1 MGFMRRAFNAIK
13 KTYSIISKLDKRL
26 NFIQEAIGRVEFRQL
41 SQISSSN
48 LQENEFKVYS
58 QWGEDG
64 IIQKLLRH
72 VKIENKI
79 FIEFGVENYT
89 ESNTRFLLVNNNW
102 SGLVID
108 GSQENIDYIKKDS
121 IYWQHNL
128 KAECCFITRE
138 NINSIFSNNG
148 IKGEIGILS
157 IDIDGNDYWVWEAID
172 SVNPAIVIVEYNAR
186 FGSDLAVSIPYFS
199 NFVRSSASHS
209 MVYYGASLKAFYML
223 AKSKGYAFVGCNSAG
238 NNAFFVRRDLMVS
251 DLVEL
256 TVSEG
261 FIKNQFRESR
271 DATGNLMYLS
281 EEQEIETLKTL
292 SVVNV
297 EPYFQLDMLKD
308 E

>member
-1 MGFMRRAFNAIK
+1 MGFMSRAFNVIK
-13 KTYSIISKLDKRL
+13 KPYSIILRLDKRL
-26 NFIQEAIGRVEFRQL
+26 NLIQEAIGRVEFRQL
-41 SQISSSN
+41 SQISSCN

-72 VKIENKI
+72 IKIENKI

-108 GSQENIDYIKKDS
+108 GSQENIDYIKKDA

-138 NINSIFSNNG
+138 NINSIFFNNG
-148 IKGEIGILS
+148 IKGEIGVLS
-157 IDIDGNDYWVWEAID
+157 IDIDGNDYWVWKAIN

-186 FGSDLAVSIPYFS
+186 FGPDSTVSVPYFS
-199 NFVRSSASHS
+199 GFIRSNASHS
-209 MVYYGASLKAFYML
+209 TIYYGASLKAFYLL
-223 AKSKGYAFVGCNSAG
+223 AKSKGYVFLGCNSAG

-251 DLVEL
+251 ELVEL

-261 FIKNQFRESR
+261 FIKNKFRESR
-271 DATGNLMYLS
+271 DSTGNLIYLS
-281 EEQEIETLKTL
+281 EEQEIETLKAL
-292 SVVNV
+292 PVVNV
-297 EPYFQLDMLKD
+297 ESDFQLDMLKD